1 MGKVLKVREIGD
13 PVLGNISEEVDI
25 KNINQ
30 EILELIED
38 LKETLDFGIGVGI
51 AAPQVGV
58 NKRIIVVGAKL
69 EKIHYNDAEE
79 IPVTAMIN
87 PSWRKLSEDT
97 DIQYEGC
104 MSVPEIRG
112 KVERYKKIE
121 LSYYT
126 VQGEKIT
133 KEISGFFA
141 RLIQHECDHL
151 EGIVFIDK
159 VQGPNGFA
167 TNENVNKYKL
177 REKIFNQ

>member
-1 MGKVLKVREIGD
+1 MGRVLKVREIGE
-13 PVLGNISEEVDI
+13 PALGNISEDVDI

-38 LKETLDFGIGVGI
+38 LKETLDYGVGVGI

-87 PSWRKLSEDT
+87 PTWRKLSEDT

-112 KVERYKKIE
+112 KVKRKGKAFKHANKK
-121 LSYYT
+121 
-126 VQGEKIT
+126 GEILT
-133 KEISGFFA
+133 KW
-141 RLIQHECDHL
+141 
-151 EGIVFIDK
+151 K
-159 VQGPNGFA
+159 NG
-167 TNENVNKYKL
+167 E
-177 REKIFNQ
+177 FN